1 MRIFIVK
8 EENKKKAR
16 INSFC
21 DKKIKKVVGF
31 IEMMETRII
40 EYPRS
45 SGLDYH
51 HSSPLIGE
59 IPTNDYTHFHRSIDQ
74 LRSLNERGILNTNH
88 IQNVLIQPSNTN
100 SPIPISII
108 QTSGV
113 YNEIK
118 LSDEQSTTNH
128 KILRRNLLCETD
140 EISDEFSQKK
150 ELSNNNNNNNSN
162 NFRIIHSPQQYT
174 ITTSSISS
182 PLNPNLQNVQH
193 QNNFSSVENLIE
205 DEEQDKSKV

>member
-1 MRIFIVK
+1 
-8 EENKKKAR
+8 
-16 INSFC
+16 
-21 DKKIKKVVGF
+21 
-31 IEMMETRII
+31 METRII

-45 SGLDYH
+45 GGLDYH

-59 IPTNDYTHFHRSIDQ
+59 IPTNDYTHLHRSIDQ

-88 IQNVLIQPSNTN
+88 IQNVLIQPSNNN

-108 QTSGV
+108 QASGV

-118 LSDEQSTTNH
+118 LSGDEQ
-128 KILRRNLLCETD
+128 KIVRRNHLICETAD
-140 EISDEFSQKK
+140 ENKFPDEFQQKK
-150 ELSNNNNNNNSN
+150 DLSNNNNNNTTNNSNGN
-162 NFRIIHSPQQYT
+162 NFRIIHSPPQQYT
-174 ITTSSISS
+174 ITTSTISS
-182 PLNPNLQNVQH
+182 PLNPNLH